1 MSNIISIDF
10 PKIDHRQTSFDLEY
24 FSNCATGKSKSLFED
39 RPGAESPKDGDTLCG
54 FYLPPFQRPEVWD
67 EERKIKLIESLF
79 CEISV
84 GSISFVS
91 NYACSEVDGW
101 LIDGQQRL
109 TAIRDFTLGKFAVFD
124 GRLSY
129 DNMRDTVLN
138 FPLAPNAAE
147 KEVKASSVWRR
158 NAIPCLKIERVADK
172 EILKQL
178 YLRLNFGGVA
188 HENEE
193 LRELQGMRM

>member
-1 MSNIISIDF
+1 MAIEIDIDF
-10 PKIDHRQTSFDLEY
+10 PKVNHRQTNYDLEY
-24 FSNCATGKSKSLFED
+24 FSDCITGKTKSLFED
-39 RPGAESPKDGDTLCG
+39 RPGAKSPKDEETLCG

-84 GSISFVS
+84 GSIAYVS
-91 NYACSEVDGW
+91 NYACPEVDGW

-109 TAIRDFTLGKFAVFD
+109 SAIRDFTLGKFAVFD

-129 DNMRDTVLN
+129 GNMREVMLN

-147 KEVKASSVWRR
+147 KQVKARNIWRR
-158 NAIPCLKIERVADK
+158 NSIPCLKIENVSDK
-172 EILKQL
+172 EVLKQL

-188 HENEE
+188 HEEEE